1 MSSPATITRM
11 PLLASS
17 LQTSVSPSSKN
28 WASSMPTT
36 SISEVKS
43 RMLAEESTGVDGM
56 ELLSCDTTFSSEY
69 RTSMEGLN
77 ISTRCRAKVARLRR
91 RISSSVF
98 PENIEPQITSIR
110 PFRQVSALWPSEKTT
125 ISSLFF
131 VLIFVLRLHLCL
143 QRYDFQ
149 KDLEVK
155 FRKIYN
161 IC

>member
-1 MSSPATITRM
+1 M
-11 PLLASS
+11 
-17 LQTSVSPSSKN
+17 
-28 WASSMPTT
+28 
-36 SISEVKS
+36 
-43 RMLAEESTGVDGM
+43 
-56 ELLSCDTTFSSEY
+56 
-69 RTSMEGLN
+69 
-77 ISTRCRAKVARLRR
+77 
-91 RISSSVF
+91 
-98 PENIEPQITSIR
+98 
-110 PFRQVSALWPSEKTT
+110 WPSEKTT